1 MVRKK
6 RREEEILHQ
15 AWAIPYGDLITLLLA
30 FFVVMYA
37 VSSVNEGKYR
47 VLSDSLNAAFRGT
60 PSSVEPVQAGDG
72 DLGPGA
78 DLAMSLTQ
86 SEMLAGQPRQLLEA
100 VPLNAKDELVNKLG
114 QPGYRRANEAGPIRG
129 GVVDRRTASQL
140 GQIADSVQASVA
152 NLVANDLVTVRRTR
166 YAVEVEIK
174 ADILFGSGS
183 ATLSPTAVDVI
194 KRLADVFR
202 DYPNAVRVEGH
213 TDNLAIR
220 STAFPSNWE
229 LSAARAASVVRVL
242 ATNGVDP
249 VRLEVL
255 GLAEYRPT
263 ATNETSA
270 GRNTNRRV
278 MLLILNGAP
287 QPNPLVPAG
296 AAQPVGPPPPAQTP

>member
-1 MVRKK
+1 MARKK
-6 RREEEILHQ
+6 RREEEPLHQ
-15 AWAIPYGDLITLLLA
+15 AWAIPYGDFVTLLLA

-60 PSSVEPVQAGDG
+60 PTSVEPLQVGDG

-78 DLAMSLTQ
+78 DLEMSLTRD
-86 SEMLAGQPRQLLEA
+86 ELHARQMLEA
-100 VPLNAKDELVNKLG
+100 VPLNAKDDLVNKLG
-114 QPGYRRANEAGPIRG
+114 QPGYRRANETGPIRG
-129 GVVDRRTASQL
+129 GVVDRSTASRL

-174 ADILFGSGS
+174 ADVLFASGS

-194 KRLADVFR
+194 TRLADVFR
-202 DYPNAVRVEGH
+202 DYPNAIRVEGH
-213 TDNLAIR
+213 TDNLPIK

-242 ATNGVDP
+242 ATNGVNP

-263 ATNETSA
+263 MSNETPD

-278 MLLILNGAP
+278 MILILNGSP
-287 QPNPLVPAG
+287 QPNPPAAADAAQAAG
-296 AAQPVGPPPPAQTP
+296 AQRLAQTP

>member
-1 MVRKK
+1 MARKK
-6 RREEEILHQ
+6 RREEDTLHQ
-15 AWAIPYGDLITLLLA
+15 AWAIPYGDFVTLLLA

-60 PSSVEPVQAGDG
+60 PTSVEPVQVGDG

-78 DLAMSLTQ
+78 DLEMSLTQ
-86 SEMLAGQPRQLLEA
+86 DELHARQLLEA
-100 VPLNAKDELVNKLG
+100 VPLNAKDDLVNKLG
-114 QPGYRRANEAGPIRG
+114 QSGYRRANEAGPIRG
-129 GVVDRRTASQL
+129 GVVDRSTASRL

-174 ADILFGSGS
+174 ADVLFASGS

-194 KRLADVFR
+194 TRLADVFR

-213 TDNLAIR
+213 TDNLPIKSA
-220 STAFPSNWE
+220 AFPSNWE

-242 ATNGVDP
+242 ATNGVNP
-249 VRLEVL
+249 TRLEVL

-263 ATNETSA
+263 VTNETPE

-278 MLLILNGAP
+278 MILILNGSP
-287 QPNPLVPAG
+287 QPNPPAAADAAQSAG
-296 AAQPVGPPPPAQTP
+296 AQRLAQTP

>member
-1 MVRKK
+1 MARKK
-6 RREEEILHQ
+6 RREEDLCNQ
-15 AWAIPYGDLITLLLA
+15 AWAIPYGDFVTLLLA

-60 PSSVEPVQAGDG
+60 PTSVEPVQVGDG

-78 DLAMSLTQ
+78 DLEMALTQ
-86 SEMLAGQPRQLLEA
+86 DELRAPQLPEV
-100 VPLNAKDELVNKLG
+100 VPLNAKDDLVNKLG

-129 GVVDRRTASQL
+129 GVVDRSTASRL

-174 ADILFGSGS
+174 ADVLFASGS

-194 KRLADVFR
+194 TRLADVFR
-202 DYPNAVRVEGH
+202 DYPNAIRVEGH
-213 TDNLAIR
+213 TDNLPIK

-263 ATNETSA
+263 KSNETPD

-278 MLLILNGAP
+278 MILILNGSP
-287 QPNPLVPAG
+287 QPNPPAAADAAQAAG
-296 AAQPVGPPPPAQTP
+296 AQRLAQTP

>member
-1 MVRKK
+1 MARKK
-6 RREEEILHQ
+6 RREEEPLHQ

-47 VLSDSLNAAFRGT
+47 VLSDSLNAAFRGAPT
-60 PSSVEPVQAGDG
+60 SVEPLQVGEG

-78 DLAMSLTQ
+78 DLEMSLTQ
-86 SEMLAGQPRQLLEA
+86 AEMMAGQPRQLLEA

-174 ADILFGSGS
+174 ADILFASGS
-183 ATLSPTAVDVI
+183 STLSPTAVDVI
-194 KRLADVFR
+194 TRLADVLR

-213 TDNLAIR
+213 TDNLPIK

-242 ATNGVDP
+242 ATQGVAP
-249 VRLEVL
+249 ARLEVL
-255 GLAEYRPT
+255 GLAEYRPV
-263 ATNETSA
+263 AANETPE
-270 GRNTNRRV
+270 GRNINRRV
-278 MLLILNGAP
+278 MILILNGAP
-287 QPNPLVPAG
+287 QPNPPAPGDAAPATG
-296 AAQPVGPPPPAQTP
+296 AQRLAQSP